1 MPLKDNI
8 GVRIYPGEK
17 QGYVATCDELNVVTQ
32 GLTLDKIVHN
42 VQEAL
47 LLYLEGEDLIE
58 LGYINTPSALITLE
72 IKLFVECN

>member
-1 MPLKDNI
+1 MPLKENI
-8 GVRIYPGEK
+8 NVSVYPNEK

-32 GLTLDKIVHN
+32 GLTLDNIVHN

-72 IKLFVECN
+72 IKLFV